1 MAVNQAAYSH
11 FAASLTASPSRS
23 SVSNCKS
30 SWGGQENHLEQPAPD
45 NRRPSSV
52 SLEFPLAVL
61 PVPFGKCVWR
71 GGYDAEYKRSL
82 ANAYPPRV
90 LIKIGI
96 NVLPLTLELSVIM
109 TEIQPLEI

>member
-1 MAVNQAAYSH
+1 MFQTH
-11 FAASLTASPSRS
+11 H
-23 SVSNCKS
+23 
-30 SWGGQENHLEQPAPD
+30 WGGQENHLEQPAPD